1 MSIYEQIALVRD
13 LLEESY
19 VPYDNQ
25 PDVRSQRI
33 GEILQRRGLVLV
45 NKDAVGGGNG

>member
-1 MSIYEQIALVRD
+1 MSIYEQITLIRE

-33 GEILQRRGLVLV
+33 GEIMRRRSLVIV
-45 NKDAVGGGNG
+45 PKNVVGGGNG

>member
-1 MSIYEQIALVRD
+1 MGIYEQIALIRD

-33 GEILQRRGLVLV
+33 GEIMQRRGLALV
-45 NKDAVGGGNG
+45 RVAELGGVDG

>member
-1 MSIYEQIALVRD
+1 MSIYEQIALIRD

-33 GEILQRRGLVLV
+33 GEIMQRRGLALV
-45 NKDAVGGGNG
+45 RITELGGKDG